1 MELQRNFNLL
11 RELDL
16 QTQLLVTSIEER
28 MQAILQPEAGAS
40 SSGGHFSGATL
51 ERLRQDCRKA
61 LEQTD
66 EKVSVATHAHEMVR
80 WPVASADALPCPQAH
95 PTHPAS

>member
-28 MQAILQPEAGAS
+28 MQAILQPEAGSRSSS

-51 ERLRQDCRKA
+51 DRLRQDCRKA

-80 WPVASADALPCPQAH
+80 GVGSWCALKRTPN
-95 PTHPAS
+95 